1 MLMGSN
7 TEVQR
12 PESNVSLKLQT
23 VWCSETLQLEASGN
37 KDLPVKTARSG
48 FCDMVQYNSHRH
60 TISFETAEVSVVL
73 SQRCP
78 IQVSLELESL
88 LGTTLLSSGVPC
100 IGLISPTHY
109 FFFLGLLFHPCMMCH

>member
-37 KDLPVKTARSG
+37 KDLPVQTTRSG
-48 FCDMVQYNSHRH
+48 FCDMVQCNSHRH

-73 SQRCP
+73 SHRCP

-88 LGTTLLSSGVPC
+88 LGPLLSSGVPC
-100 IGLISPTHY
+100 IRLISPTHY
-109 FFFLGLLFHPCMMCH
+109 FLFLGLLFRPCIMCH